1 MANHDKAKE
10 PTSPGTVMECDMCGR
25 PAVLVVSSILDRK
38 ADFFCWPCLMA
49 VAANVAATF
58 AAQEESEPVHA

>member
-10 PTSPGTVMECDMCGR
+10 IASPPSAMMCDMCDR